1 MEYIYLFGIIN
12 FFFFFSCLSVFYV
25 EKTLYSVFM
34 LITSFVF
41 GAFICIFLEAY
52 FIAFLFIIVYVGAIA
67 VLFLFVLM
75 LINFV
80 DNSNVTFF
88 NKSRFLFIF
97 STPVFFLVFW
107 VMYTNRF
114 SDIIQVQSLL
124 EFSFLNFFIYQPNS
138 VLIGQLLY
146 TYYFIPFILASLVL
160 FVAMLGAILLTSS
173 GSTIFVFSVYSQVIS
188 EQVNTQPQKVVV
200 IKNPILY

>member
-1 MEYIYLFGIIN
+1 MEYVYLFGIIK

-52 FIAFLFIIVYVGAIA
+52 FIAFLFVIVYVGAVA

-80 DNSNVTFF
+80 DNTNFTVF

-97 STPVFFLVFW
+97 STPVFFLLFW

-114 SDIIQVQSLL
+114 SDIMQVQSLL
-124 EFSFLNFFIYQPNS
+124 KFSFLNFFIYQPNS